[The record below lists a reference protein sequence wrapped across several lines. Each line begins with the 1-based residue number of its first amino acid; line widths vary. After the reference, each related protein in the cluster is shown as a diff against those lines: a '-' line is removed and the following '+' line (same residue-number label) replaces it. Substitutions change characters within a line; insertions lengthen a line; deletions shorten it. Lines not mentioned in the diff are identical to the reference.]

1 MKVKC
6 VLCDRL
12 EELNEDT
19 SMAKRL
25 KNRPIHTYMCEECT
39 KRIADRTCE
48 RIATGNF
55 KFYRSSSKIE
65 KDF

>member
-6 VLCDRL
+6 VLCDRFD
-12 EELNEDT
+12 ELNEDT
-19 SMAKRL
+19 LEAKRL
-25 KNRPIHTYMCEECT
+25 KNRPIHTYMCEDCT
-39 KRIADRTCE
+39 KRIAERTYE

-55 KFYRSSSKIE
+55 KFYRSSSQIE